1 MWRFACPGP
10 CVEVQLPHVLQQV
23 SCRHIGSVTAAKDMQ
38 QLPFPKHRVR
48 SPCPRVPVLFIR
60 SSHLGRPSVRNSIKE
75 KDVPEGRV
83 RIRVRPASFLR
94 VIAMCNRTS
103 KQSCSGSLLP
113 TQEYTDGVHRPR
125 HGGTVSSSFM
135 KRRQK
140 EQKKKISV

>member
-1 MWRFACPGP
+1 MPMWRFACPGP

-60 SSHLGRPSVRNSIKE
+60 SSHVGRPSVRNSIKE

-113 TQEYTDGVHRPR
+113 TQEYTDGVHRPPSWG
-125 HGGTVSSSFM
+125 HSVLEFY
-135 KRRQK
+135 
-140 EQKKKISV
+140 EKKKTERTEEK